1 MRVAIS
7 LIDGA
12 VVAADER
19 SSNLLK
25 KLQPGE
31 VYDCLI
37 DGERVRSNPQNAR
50 YWAQLHKLA
59 SVIPEPFQAAF
70 ARNMLDALTL
80 EQIDTNTLHEYIKM
94 RAGVSSI
101 AFDKMSHAEA
111 CEYYRIADEEIEKL
125 TAIAI
130 STLEVMW

>member
-12 VVAADER
+12 IVPADER
-19 SSNLLK
+19 SVRLMK

-31 VYDCLI
+31 AYDCLI

-50 YWAQLHKLA
+50 YWAQIHKLA

-70 ARNMLDALTL
+70 ARNMLDSLTL
-80 EQIDTNTLHEYIKM
+80 EQIDESTLHEYIKM

-101 AFDKMSHAEA
+101 SFDKMNHAQA
-111 CEYYRIADEEIEKL
+111 CEFYRVADEEIEKL
-125 TAIAI
+125 TAIAKA
-130 STLEVMW
+130 TLEVMW

>member
-19 SSNLLK
+19 SAKLLK

-50 YWAQLHKLA
+50 YWAQIHKLA
-59 SVIPEPFQAAF
+59 SVIPETFQAAF

-80 EQIDTNTLHEYIKM
+80 EQIDEDTLHAYIKM
-94 RAGVSSI
+94 RVGVSSI
-101 AFDKMSHAEA
+101 SFDKMNHAEA
-111 CEYYRIADEEIEKL
+111 CEFYRLADDEIERM
-125 TAIAI
+125 TALA
-130 STLEVMW
+130 EEMR

>member
-19 SSNLLK
+19 SAKLLK

-50 YWAQLHKLA
+50 YWAQIHKLA
-59 SVIPEPFQAAF
+59 SVIPESFQAAF

-80 EQIDTNTLHEYIKM
+80 EQIDESTLHEYIKM
-94 RAGVSSI
+94 RVGVSSI

-125 TAIAI
+125 TEIAT
-130 STLEVMW
+130 STLEVLW

>member
-1 MRVAIS
+1 MRVAITMH
-7 LIDGA
+7 DG
-12 VVAADER
+12 VVIPADKR
-19 SSNLLK
+19 SEQLMR

-50 YWAQLHKLA
+50 YWAQIHKLA
-59 SVIPEPFQAAF
+59 SVIPESFQAAF
-70 ARNMLDALTL
+70 ARNMLDSLTL
-80 EQIDTNTLHEYIKM
+80 EQIDESTLHEYIKM

-125 TAIAI
+125 TAIAT

>member
-19 SSNLLK
+19 SAKLLK

-50 YWAQLHKLA
+50 YWAQIHKLA
-59 SVIPEPFQAAF
+59 SVIPESFQAAF

-80 EQIDTNTLHEYIKM
+80 EQIDENTLHEYIKM
-94 RAGVSSI
+94 KANVSSI
-101 AFDKMSHAEA
+101 AFDKMSHDQA
-111 CEYYRIADEEIEKL
+111 CEFYRVADEEIEKL
-125 TAIAI
+125 TAIATY
-130 STLEVMW
+130 TLEVMW

>member
-1 MRVAIS
+1 MRISIS

-12 VVAADER
+12 VVASDER
-19 SSNLLK
+19 SAKLLK

-50 YWAQLHKLA
+50 YWAQINKLA
-59 SVIPEPFQAAF
+59 SVIPEPFQAEF

-101 AFDKMSHAEA
+101 SFDKMNHAQA
-111 CEYYRIADEEIEKL
+111 CEFYRVADEEIEKL
-125 TAIAI
+125 TAIATA
-130 STLEVMW
+130 TLEVMW